1 MSSDRWKEQVK
12 RLGRSTGWQE
22 SAIAHDRVIVN
33 LAVGASASRERLRA
47 VL

>member
-1 MSSDRWKEQVK
+1 MVQVAEK
-12 RLGRSTGWQE
+12 TGYILGRSTGWQE